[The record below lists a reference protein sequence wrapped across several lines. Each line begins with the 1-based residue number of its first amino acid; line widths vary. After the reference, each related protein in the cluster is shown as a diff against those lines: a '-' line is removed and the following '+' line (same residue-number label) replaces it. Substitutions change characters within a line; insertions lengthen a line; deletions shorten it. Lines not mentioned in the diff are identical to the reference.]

1 MVDVAGHAFDDEY
14 EVAEKLG
21 EGMMASVHVAVHRQS
36 GAVVVCKMADREE
49 QRGERACELMRH
61 ECGLLYHIGSH
72 PNVVQIFN
80 FFAAPHCSAIVMDL
94 VRGGDCQQLLQC
106 RGALA
111 EPMVQSIMSQL
122 CAALAHLHGHGLLHR
137 DVKLEN
143 VLCDASRTPAKV
155 KLCDL
160 GHSAHSDAVE
170 QGRVFHGTPAYAAPE
185 VAHEDRQ
192 PVWTSAAD
200 VWSAG
205 VVMYALLTNMLPFDG
220 DRGWEG
226 RPADLTSSSWWQ
238 VSTDAKLLLHEL
250 LDPRPWTRATL
261 EAVRASSWAAHGL
274 PQATGAAE
282 PAAQTIHH
290 AASMP
295 SVQHALRGPSG
306 SMPHSASWH
315 TLEQSEVAHELADV
329 L

>member
-1 MVDVAGHAFDDEY
+1 MG
-14 EVAEKLG
+14 
-21 EGMMASVHVAVHRQS
+21 
-36 GAVVVCKMADREE
+36 
-49 QRGERACELMRH
+49 
-61 ECGLLYHIGSH
+61 
-72 PNVVQIFN
+72 
-80 FFAAPHCSAIVMDL
+80 
-94 VRGGDCQQLLQC
+94 
-106 RGALA
+106 
-111 EPMVQSIMSQL
+111 
-122 CAALAHLHGHGLLHR
+122 
-137 DVKLEN
+137 
-143 VLCDASRTPAKV
+143 
-155 KLCDL
+155 
-160 GHSAHSDAVE
+160 
-170 QGRVFHGTPAYAAPE
+170 
-185 VAHEDRQ
+185 
-192 PVWTSAAD
+192 
-200 VWSAG
+200 
-205 VVMYALLTNMLPFDG
+205 
-220 DRGWEG
+220 
-226 RPADLTSSSWWQ
+226 Q